1 LESVKLIICDD
12 DDLIREML
20 SAYLVRDPGLE
31 VVEMVNSP
39 AALRECLARTTA
51 DVLLLDIN
59 LTENNYD
66 GIEIAWE
73 LRKNNSALKI
83 IALSSLDQEEVV
95 THALTFGQVE
105 NYVVKEHYRDLPQV
119 IREVMAGKPSL
130 HHSSAS
136 RVLNQLS
143 KIHTEQIQKQFS
155 QLQIQIL
162 EGLDAGMTRQQLAD
176 KLYHSE
182 SNIHKEICKISKHL
196 KGSFPYLERWHLK
209 RVDTTE
215 LIDLAK
221 KVGLIG
227 R

>member
-1 LESVKLIICDD
+1 MESVKLIICDD
-12 DDLIREML
+12 DDLFRQLLADFIR
-20 SAYLVRDPGLE
+20 RDDRFRIE
-31 VVEMVNSP
+31 AIVNSP
-39 AALRECLARTTA
+39 SALRQSLEHTMA

-59 LTENNYD
+59 LTGNNYD
-66 GIEIAWE
+66 GIEIAWD
-73 LRKNNSALKI
+73 LRQTKAGLKI

-95 THALTFGQVE
+95 THALSFGRVD
-105 NYVVKEHYRDLPQV
+105 NYVVKEHFRDLPQT
-119 IREVMAGKPSL
+119 ILDVMAGKPSL

-143 KIHTEQIQKQFS
+143 KIHTEQVQKRFS
-155 QLQIQIL
+155 PLQIQIL
-162 EGLDAGMTRQQLAD
+162 QGLDQGMSRQQLAD

-209 RVDTTE
+209 RVDTAE

-227 R
+227 